1 MPPFGVGSSASSLT
15 KSAKVLQLIYPFP
28 IFPHRISCSISCN
41 HDAIMAVDESADFL
55 LRRCEDLPGLAQMRT
70 AQIPG
75 RGTAGGG
82 PTNARAA

>member
-1 MPPFGVGSSASSLT
+1 MPIFGVGSSASSLA
-15 KSAKVLQLIYPFP
+15 KAAKVLQLIYPFP
-28 IFPHRISCSISCN
+28 IFPHRISCN
-41 HDAIMAVDESADFL
+41 HDAIMAVDESDNL
-55 LRRCEDLPGLAQMRT
+55 LIVLRRCEDLPGLAQMRT